1 MKSKHLNK
9 AKLIAVNN
17 QAKIAGGNHIDPDFV
32 ALLPDRFVYLV
43 CLALLYQIERGWVR
57 CRAYALR
64 FAQRGVSQQDFF
76 EKSRVQR
83 RG

>member
-1 MKSKHLNK
+1 MTIYTKDYPKS
-9 AKLIAVNN
+9 AAAVKDYT
-17 QAKIAGGNHIDPDFV
+17 QDWTAWLGT
-32 ALLPDRFVYLV
+32 
-43 CLALLYQIERGWVR
+43 
-57 CRAYALR
+57 RAYALR